1 MGHKKRKQPEKNTP
15 TYLEAATLWL
25 SSDPGPRVAIPVLAL
40 LTAALL
46 VPFTGKAFHMDDPL
60 FLKAAHQIIAHPFD
74 PYGFTVN
81 WYQSEMPMSAVMKN
95 PPLASYYIAAV
106 ASIFGWSEAVLHLAF
121 MPFAIAVIVGTYAL
135 ARRYATPPVL
145 AALAVLTSPLFLVTS
160 TNIMCDTL
168 MSALFIWAVVLWIDG
183 ITHNSSLKLGA
194 AGCLATLAVLTKYF
208 ALSALPLMLIYSL
221 LHRRRFTISIL
232 ALALPV
238 VVLIGYHYWTAA
250 LYGHGLLSDAA
261 EYANLM
267 RWQEGATPWGKIIV
281 GLGFVGP
288 ILPCTF
294 LLGPRLFRHYQL
306 AGGVILAIAAS
317 LLIIW
322 GVVPTGAQPVS
333 DEYRTLLTFESA
345 LLIVTGLIILAT
357 VLTAWRP
364 GADPE
369 LILLILWVI
378 GTFAF
383 GSIINWTVNVRSLM
397 PLGPPAAILLVRRL
411 TAHGK
416 PIIQLTAASLIAAA
430 LLSLAVCWGDYRLAG
445 AGREAA
451 ARILS
456 LPRSE
461 GTMIWFQGHWGFQHY
476 MEEGGAKAFDVRA
489 SRVGAGDLIVIPNN
503 NDNIVGIN
511 PQISTYMGRLEFAAS
526 SWVTTTNSP
535 LGAGFYAHIF
545 GPLPFVFGPV
555 PPECYDVV
563 KVHYP

>member
-15 TYLEAATLWL
+15 TYLEVATLWL
-25 SSDPGPRVAIPVLAL
+25 LGDPGPRLAIPVLAL

-60 FLKAAHQIIAHPFD
+60 FLKVAHQIIAHPFD

-81 WYQSEMPMSAVMKN
+81 WYQSEMPMSDVMKN

-106 ASIFGWSEAVLHLAF
+106 ASIFGWSEVVLHLAF
-121 MPFAIAVIVGTYAL
+121 IPFAIAVIVGTYAL

-145 AALAVLTSPLFLVTS
+145 TALAVLISPLFLVTS

-168 MSALFIWAVVLWIDG
+168 MLALFIWAVVLWIDG
-183 ITHNSSLKLGA
+183 ITHNSSLNLVSA
-194 AGCLATLAVLTKYF
+194 SCLATLALLTKYF
-208 ALSALPLMLIYSL
+208 ALSALPLMLIYSI
-221 LHRRRFTISIL
+221 LHRRCFTISSL
-232 ALALPV
+232 ALALPI
-238 VVLIGYHYWTAA
+238 VVLIGYQYWTAA

-267 RWQEGATPWGKIIV
+267 RWQEGATPWGKIVV

-306 AGGVILAIAAS
+306 AGGVLLALAAS

-333 DEYRTLLTFESA
+333 DEYRALLTFELA
-345 LLIVTGLIILAT
+345 LLIVTGLFILTT
-357 VLTAWRP
+357 VVTAWRP

-383 GSIINWTVNVRSLM
+383 GSIINWTINVRSLM
-397 PLGPPAAILLVRRL
+397 PLGPPAAILIVRLL
-411 TAHGK
+411 TAHGM
-416 PIIQLTAASLIAAA
+416 PTIQLTAASLITAA

-461 GTMIWFQGHWGFQHY
+461 GTMIWFQGHWGFQYY
-476 MEEGGAKAFDVRA
+476 MEEGGAKAVDVRA
-489 SRVGAGDLIVIPNN
+489 SRVGPGDLIIIPNN
-503 NDNIVGIN
+503 NDNVVGIN
-511 PQISTYMGRLEFAAS
+511 PQISTFMGRIELAAS
-526 SWVTTTNSP
+526 RWVTTTNSL
-535 LGAGFYAHIF
+535 LGAGFYAHIL
-545 GPLPFVFGPV
+545 GPLPFAFGPV
-555 PPECYDVV
+555 PLECYDVV
-563 KVHYP
+563 KFHYP